1 MPQYERF
8 DRAHREE
15 HVREVIR
22 GSLELAAYYPE
33 VDVDVLYAAAACHD
47 IGLCEGRAEHHLVSG
62 RMVRS
67 DSGLRAFFNEL
78 AIETIAEACEDHR
91 ASASNEPRSIYGR
104 IVAEAD
110 RSIESL
116 SIVRRTVEYGLD
128 NYGHLDRE
136 GHWQRCVGHLE
147 EKYGE
152 GGYMKLWIPQS
163 RNAAELQ
170 RLRALIKDRQRLRE
184 LFDQLYNELAEK
196 RNPAL

>member
-1 MPQYERF
+1 MIPQYALF

-22 GSLELAAYYPE
+22 GSLELATYYPE

-47 IGLCEGRAEHHLVSG
+47 IGLCEGREEHHMASG

-67 DSGLRAFFNEL
+67 DSRLREFFDAE

-91 ASASNEPRSIYGR
+91 ASAAHEPRSIYGR

-128 NYGHLDRE
+128 HYPQLDRE
-136 GHWQRCVGHLE
+136 GHWQRTLEHLL
-147 EKYGE
+147 EKYSAT
-152 GGYMKLWIPQS
+152 GYMKLWIPQS

-170 RLRALIKDRQRLRE
+170 RLRALIDDRQRLRE
-184 LFDQLYNELAEK
+184 LFDQLYNELTK
-196 RNPAL
+196 KSPAL